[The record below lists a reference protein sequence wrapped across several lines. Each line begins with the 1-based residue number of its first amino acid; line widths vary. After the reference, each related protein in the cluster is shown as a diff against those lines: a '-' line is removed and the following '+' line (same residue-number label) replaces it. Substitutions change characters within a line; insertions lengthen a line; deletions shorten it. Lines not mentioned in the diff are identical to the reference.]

1 VERETTLRLRGC
13 GVVFV
18 CQWTEAYRGGW
29 RAGQRSKGGEAV
41 ADGVLGEFG
50 DAAEVEFFHD
60 ALAVPD
66 DGLGGDEEGGGDFAG
81 AFALGDELED
91 FLFAR
96 GELAEGNGGGG
107 AGWKLRELIAVEEE
121 LAELL
126 AGDGDL
132 ERAADIPLHGGGGG
146 TAVLEKDDGDGLG
159 AREVDEFA
167 DEIGGGKIKDDGV
180 EDDDV
185 DADGGGKVEGVRCG
199 HGFGDHV
206 EAEAGGRN
214 GTANLA
220 APPGVAFNDE
230 EGKAGELV
238 HTADSRKL
246 GGGVAGDAA
255 AGREGASK

>member
-1 VERETTLRLRGC
+1 MERETTLRLRGC

-126 AGDGDL
+126 PGGMSAT
-132 ERAADIPLHGGGGG
+132 EAAVRFALSHASVTSAIVGFSTPGQ
-146 TAVLEKDDGDGLG
+146 
-159 AREVDEFA
+159 VDQAIEW
-167 DEIGGGKIKDDGV
+167 
-180 EDDDV
+180 
-185 DADGGGKVEGVRCG
+185 
-199 HGFGDHV
+199 
-206 EAEAGGRN
+206 
-214 GTANLA
+214 
-220 APPGVAFNDE
+220 
-230 EGKAGELV
+230 
-238 HTADSRKL
+238 
-246 GGGVAGDAA
+246 
-255 AGREGASK
+255 AGRGPLGDSLIDALLAKTASA